1 MDAAMSIELYLSF
14 VLATLVVLAIP
25 GPTVILV
32 MSYALGQGRHTVI
45 PAAAGVALGDATS
58 VTLTLIGLGAI
69 LSLSATLF
77 TALKWIGA
85 AYLVWLGIKMW
96 RAGPIDRGTSD
107 ADGSRK
113 TSRRG
118 AILGHAFVVTA
129 LNPKSYPFYIAFM
142 PLFVAPEAP
151 AAPQFA
157 LMGATF
163 VVLGGLNALLY
174 GLFAS
179 RLGRRLGTI
188 SAHAHRIGG
197 AFLICAGAMTAAVRR
212 GT

>member
-1 MDAAMSIELYLSF
+1 MSIELYLSF

-32 MSYALGQGRHTVI
+32 MSYALGQGRRAVV

-69 LSLSATLF
+69 LSLSAALF

-85 AYLVWLGIKMW
+85 AYLVWLGIRMW
-96 RAGPIDRGTSD
+96 RAGPLN
-107 ADGSRK
+107 
-113 TSRRG
+113 RG
-118 AILGHAFVVTA
+118 ASDSPGDRKIAKRGAVLGHAFVVTA

-142 PLFVAPEAP
+142 PHFVAPEAP

-157 LMGATF
+157 LLGATF
-163 VVLGGLNALLY
+163 VVLGGLNALFY

-179 RLGRRLGTI
+179 RLGRSLGTI
-188 SAHAHRIGG
+188 SAHAHRVGG
-197 AFLICAGAMTAAVRR
+197 AFLICAGAMTAAIRR
-212 GT
+212 GA